1 MAKNSKQTIESDLIR
16 ELARLLDETG
26 LSEIEYGTDSLSI
39 RVAKQTVAST
49 MSTTPAA
56 AAGSNTAPTQ
66 DTAAASEA
74 SYADHPGAV
83 KSPMVG
89 VVYTSPDPNSAP
101 FVQIGDQITEGQTLF
116 LIEAMKVFNPIV
128 APKAGKVV
136 RILVDTETPVEFGE
150 PLAVIE

>member
-56 AAGSNTAPTQ
+56 AAGSITAPTQ
-66 DTAAASEA
+66 DTAA
-74 SYADHPGAV
+74 G
-83 KSPMVG
+83 
-89 VVYTSPDPNSAP
+89 
-101 FVQIGDQITEGQTLF
+101 L
-116 LIEAMKVFNPIV
+116 
-128 APKAGKVV
+128 
-136 RILVDTETPVEFGE
+136 
-150 PLAVIE
+150 

>member
-16 ELARLLDETG
+16 ELAGLLDETG

-56 AAGSNTAPTQ
+56 AAGSITAPTQ
-66 DTAAASEA
+66 DIAAASEA

-101 FVQIGDQITEGQTLF
+101 FV
-116 LIEAMKVFNPIV
+116 
-128 APKAGKVV
+128 
-136 RILVDTETPVEFGE
+136 
-150 PLAVIE
+150 